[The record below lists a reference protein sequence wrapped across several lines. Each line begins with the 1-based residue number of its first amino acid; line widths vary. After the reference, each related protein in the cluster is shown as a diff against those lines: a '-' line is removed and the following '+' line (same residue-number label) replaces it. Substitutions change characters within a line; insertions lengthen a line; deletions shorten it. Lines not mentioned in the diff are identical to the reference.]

1 MADIIAKPGRLV
13 SSILLQILLQI
24 PLQIPLQISPLF
36 RYSGPV
42 RRGSHAPAFM
52 DK

>member
-13 SSILLQILLQI
+13 SSILLQIL
-24 PLQIPLQISPLF
+24 LQIPLQISPLF

>member
-13 SSILLQILLQI
+13 SSIL
-24 PLQIPLQISPLF
+24 LQIPLQISPLF